1 METTEESWARF
12 RPAKQAK
19 PTTGPRYYRHWG
31 PNFRDKPAVG
41 IGHFALWRNRFLE
54 GPPKTAIEFRKKNKK
69 PIRPSTARE
78 EIPDIPRMP
87 TPPLPVAE
95 DWTDFALVD
104 LVDHEVERLET
115 LETPVQRRPTQPT
128 PHTPETP
135 RTPKAQV
142 TKAAQARHA
151 EAAQDGSTN
160 QKLQIAQ
167 KVLSQR
173 QSLSQRQRPAMCN
186 DMGRKHDK
194 LGRVQGGIVPV
205 ATSEPPSFGYGIP
218 AVLKPL
224 PPCAVATYA
233 VEAADISPE
242 ERFRST
248 YKDQFR
254 DIPLADATFQA
265 PDYLPMRFVP
275 AANRHVKDIA
285 LNVLGAHVARKG

>member
-1 METTEESWARF
+1 METTETESWARF

-19 PTTGPRYYRHWG
+19 PPSGPRYYRHWG

-54 GPPKTAIEFRKKNKK
+54 GPPKTAVEFRKKNKK

-78 EIPDIPRMP
+78 DIPRIP
-87 TPPLPVAE
+87 TPPLPGVAE

-104 LVDHEVERLET
+104 HEAERLEA
-115 LETPVQRRPTQPT
+115 LETPVQRRPTP
-128 PHTPETP
+128 PPETP

-142 TKAAQARHA
+142 TQAAQARHA
-151 EAAQDGSTN
+151 EAAEGGSTN
-160 QKLQIAQ
+160 QNLQKAQ
-167 KVLSQR
+167 KVQSQR
-173 QSLSQRQRPAMCN
+173 RSLSQRQRPAVGN

-233 VEAADISPE
+233 VEAADISSE

-248 YKDQFR
+248 YTDQFR
-254 DIPLADATFQA
+254 DIPLAAATFQA